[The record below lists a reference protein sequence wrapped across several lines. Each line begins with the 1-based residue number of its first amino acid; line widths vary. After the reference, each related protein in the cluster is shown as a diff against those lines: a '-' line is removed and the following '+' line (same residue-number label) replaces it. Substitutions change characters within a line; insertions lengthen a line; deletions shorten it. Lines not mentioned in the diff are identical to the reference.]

1 MKQKIMLK
9 MLRKEFNSIN
19 KILEIV
25 PVKGFCFTLIC
36 LFSLSSC
43 ILLGRSV
50 NVEIGGN
57 YHKLGFESYAILPFI
72 DKRNG
77 MKNKLGYNPADVMT
91 DSFETAFIGTGSKV
105 VDRRDIENAL
115 DELKFSHG
123 GDVNSS
129 QIKEIG
135 QLTNSDVIIMG
146 KIRQFQNAVYNN
158 RKNPEDPSKC
168 TTISYSVKA
177 VHVETGELLWT
188 GSFTQSTGIKDDFLF
203 SCECD
208 VLKYS
213 DEAAKDI
220 IKKITKKIAAKKEE

>member
-1 MKQKIMLK
+1 M
-9 MLRKEFNSIN
+9 
-19 KILEIV
+19 EIES
-25 PVKGFCFTLIC
+25 VKGFCFALIC

-50 NVEIGGN
+50 SVEIGGN

-91 DSFETAFIGTGSKV
+91 DSFETAFIGTGNKV
-105 VDRRDIENAL
+105 VDRHDIESAL
-115 DELKFSHG
+115 DELKFSHC

-129 QIKEIG
+129 QIREIG
-135 QLTNSDVIIMG
+135 QLTNSDVVIMG
-146 KIRQFQNAVYNN
+146 KIRQFQNAVYND
-158 RKNPEDPSKC
+158 RQNPETPSKC
-168 TTISYSVKA
+168 TTIRYSVKA
-177 VHVETGELLWT
+177 VHVETGVLLWT
-188 GSFTQSTGIKDDFLF
+188 GTFNQSTGVKDDFLF

-213 DEAAKDI
+213 DEAAKEI
-220 IKKITKKIAAKKEE
+220 VKKITKNISAKKNE